1 MLKLRSVNSL
11 ATKEKK
17 KSLVITLN
25 CVVVL
30 FRVFAQRLG
39 CMLSEK
45 GEFTSPR
52 RTLRWP
58 WQRFAS
64 RFFKLFQTTEGWDD
78 FVLRS
83 NCLLKLRPVLVTR

>member
-1 MLKLRSVNSL
+1 M
-11 ATKEKK
+11 
-17 KSLVITLN
+17 
-25 CVVVL
+25 
-30 FRVFAQRLG
+30 FAQRPA

-64 RFFKLFQTTEGWDD
+64 HFSSTPSATFQTVGSNPTELMINVAFKLPFKTLPCSRHQVMQKDSEKNM
-78 FVLRS
+78 S
-83 NCLLKLRPVLVTR
+83 IKKLWK

>member
-1 MLKLRSVNSL
+1 MVF
-11 ATKEKK
+11 
-17 KSLVITLN
+17 
-25 CVVVL
+25 

-64 RFFKLFQTTEGWDD
+64 RFFKLFQTVESNPEGWDD